1 MKEIVRK
8 GRRVL
13 QIWNLRM
20 EVYVNEGKDANGDGE
35 RMGMKSLMFSN
46 GSQIEEQRV
55 YKGVSLSYLV
65 NGGDVLSLVKG
76 TKFNPKNIE

>member
-46 GSQIEEQRV
+46 GSQIEKERV

>member
-1 MKEIVRK
+1 MRK

-35 RMGMKSLMFSN
+35 RKGMKSLMFSN
-46 GSQIEEQRV
+46 GSQIEEERV

>member
-20 EVYVNEGKDANGDGE
+20 EVYVNQDKDTNGDGE

>member
-1 MKEIVRK
+1 MRK

-46 GSQIEEQRV
+46 GSQI
-55 YKGVSLSYLV
+55 
-65 NGGDVLSLVKG
+65 
-76 TKFNPKNIE
+76 

>member
-20 EVYVNEGKDANGDGE
+20 EVYVNEGKDANGDGG

-46 GSQIEEQRV
+46 GSQIEEERV

>member
-46 GSQIEEQRV
+46 GSQIEEERV
-55 YKGVSLSYLV
+55 YQGVSLSYLV